1 VIQRVAS
8 GPSCLLSFL
17 PSGVRRASQASLV
30 ALSTVLAAACTAGSA
45 DSPYFGKAQP
55 PAGQVL
61 RYISG
66 SEPESLD
73 PPMASGQPE
82 ARIMMAIFEGLTE
95 YDPKTAQPIPAL
107 ADSWDP
113 NEDNSVFTF
122 HLRDA
127 KWSDGSPITADDF
140 VYSLRRGLTPSLAS
154 RIAYMAYDVS
164 NAQAYNEAAV
174 FVRDRATGS
183 FVMNPANPAE
193 RLALPGDETARAEA
207 LKAPA
212 MAIARDKE
220 YVPVRAE
227 DVGIEAVDAR
237 TLRFHM
243 RQPVPFVPKLV
254 SHQFFRPVPRKTV
267 EQYGDAWTQPGR
279 IVVSG
284 AFNIDTWR
292 PYDVLI
298 VKRNPEYYDAASV
311 KLDKIIFYPIEDI
324 TTMMNLYKAGEVD
337 ATYNHTVPSS
347 WIPLVRQYKDYQ
359 DTPEVATESYVFN
372 TKAGPT
378 RDVRVRH
385 ALNMSIDKQAL
396 ARFRRAAKATTS
408 TVPVGMF
415 PGYPS
420 PQGDA
425 FDPDR
430 AKALLAE
437 AGYKDAGGNYDPS
450 TFPTSEVEVTYNTS
464 ESNRSNAEFIQAQWK
479 QNLGITVPLHNME
492 FRTFLQTR
500 SRLEYRGLARSGWIG
515 DYMDPFTF
523 LSMYVI
529 EGGEN
534 GSGWADPKFER
545 LLSDANREHDPDV
558 RYRMLAEAEAM
569 LLRAQP
575 TMPLYNNATNF
586 VKKPFVKGMYA
597 NPVTMHSWKY
607 VYIEH
612 DPAKWD

>member
-1 VIQRVAS
+1 MSA
-8 GPSCLLSFL
+8 
-17 PSGVRRASQASLV
+17 
-30 ALSTVLAAACTAGSA
+30 VLAGACTTGSA

-73 PPMASGQPE
+73 PPMSSGQPE
-82 ARIMMAIFEGLTE
+82 ARIMMAIFDGLTE

-107 ADSWDP
+107 AESWEP

-140 VYSLRRGLTPSLAS
+140 VYSLHRGLTPSLAS
-154 RIAYMAYDVS
+154 RLAYMAYDIS
-164 NAQAYNEAAV
+164 YAQAYNEAAV
-174 FVRDRATGS
+174 FARDRATGS

-193 RLALPGDETARAEA
+193 RLTLPGDDAARAEA

-212 MAIARDKE
+212 VAMARDKE

-227 DVGIEAVDAR
+227 DVGIEAVDAH

-254 SHQFFRPVPRKTV
+254 SHQFFRPVPRRTV
-267 EQYGDAWTQPGR
+267 ERYGASWIQPGK

-284 AFNIDTWR
+284 AFNIETWR
-292 PYDVLI
+292 PYDVI
-298 VKRNPEYYDAASV
+298 VMKRNPQYYDAALV
-311 KLDKIIFYPIEDI
+311 KLDTLIFYPLEDI

-337 ATYNHTVPSS
+337 GTYNHTVPSS

-372 TKAGPT
+372 TKVGPT

-385 ALNMSIDKQAL
+385 ALNMAIDKESL
-396 ARFRRAAKATTS
+396 ARFRRAAKPTTS

-425 FDPDR
+425 FDPEK
-430 AKALLAE
+430 AKTLLAE
-437 AGYKDAGGNYDPS
+437 AGYKDAAGLYDPS
-450 TFPTSEVEVTYNTS
+450 TFPASELELTYNTS
-464 ESNRSNAEFIQAQWK
+464 ESNRSNAEFMQAQWK
-479 QNLGITVPLHNME
+479 QNLGITVPLRNIE
-492 FRTFLQTR
+492 FRTFLQSR

-534 GSGWADPKFER
+534 GSGWSDPKFER
-545 LLSDANREHDPDV
+545 LLSDANKQHDPDV
-558 RYRMLAEAEAM
+558 RYRMLAEAEAL

-586 VKKPFVKGMYA
+586 VKKPFVKGLYA
-597 NPVTMHSWKY
+597 NPVTMHPWKF

-612 DPAKWD
+612 DPSKWD